1 VPVPAFAL
9 LVAIVALVSACG
21 DGGGDSH
28 AEHLYNAYRTAEDQ
42 RTEAESRLR
51 QAFSDISL
59 AASQEDRAGVLA
71 AANRGRDAAAEID
84 RLLSAE
90 LEAANGLSRIETV
103 AADGK
108 RLAQGIELTRHGLD
122 LEAKELEIALE
133 DPFLAT
139 RADEVRKLAR
149 QSTNLAVRGEL
160 AIRRADRAI
169 AIALGL
175 EPRAD
180 QLATTG

>member
-1 VPVPAFAL
+1 VPVRAFAL
-9 LVAIVALVSACG
+9 VVAIVALVSACG
-21 DGGGDSH
+21 DGGGDPH

-84 RLLSAE
+84 RLFSAE

-103 AADGK
+103 AAEGK
-108 RLAQGIELTRHGLD
+108 RLAKGIELTRHGLD
-122 LEAKELEIALE
+122 LEAKELDIALK

-139 RADEVRKLAR
+139 RADAR
-149 QSTNLAVRGEL
+149 TAQLRPRSVSSRERISWQRQASARSARRG
-160 AIRRADRAI
+160 RSRSRAASS
-169 AIALGL
+169 
-175 EPRAD
+175 
-180 QLATTG
+180 